1 MTELPGLIT
10 DLAIILGA
18 AALITLIFK
27 KLKQPLVLGY
37 ILAGALVGPNFKLLP
52 SVTDISGVHVWAEIG
67 VIFLLFSLGLEFS
80 FKKLVKVGAASSATA
95 LFEVVAMLLFGY
107 FTGKMLGWSQ
117 IDSIFLGGILSI
129 SSTTIIIRALG
140 ELGVKK
146 QKFAGLVFGVLVVE
160 DLVAVLL
167 LVLLSTLAVSQQFA
181 STELM
186 VSLVKLGFFLILW
199 FLAGIFLIPT
209 FLRKT
214 QKLMD
219 NETMLIVSL
228 TLCFFMVTVA
238 VKIGFSAALGAFV
251 MGSVLAE
258 TTSAEKIEKLIS
270 SVKELFGAIFFVS
283 VGMLIDPSM
292 LKEFAIPILIIS
304 FVTVFGKIIS
314 TATGALISRQPL
326 NHAIK
331 AGMSL
336 SQIGEFSFII
346 ATLGLTLKVT
356 SDFLYPVA
364 VAVSAITTFTTPY
377 LIRLSDPLI
386 RIIEKVLPA
395 KWIHEY
401 KAVNSAKAK
410 NENGL
415 RWVLGTYATIVC
427 INSIIIIALIFLS
440 TNFMFPFLAAKID
453 NYILSVALTGLITT
467 TLMAPFLWA
476 LAMKKIVPTSSYSF
490 WLQLKYRVQM
500 VVAGEV
506 IRVALAVFFLYIF
519 FSRLFLTHNALFIG
533 MAITIILILALSK
546 HLKTLYTHMEHRF
559 VTNLNAREVE
569 TGKPLNERLPW
580 NIHIEKFEI
589 PAESSFA
596 GRTLTQLAL
605 RKRFKINIVMIERGE
620 IKIPMPG
627 KDERIF
633 PGDNISAISTAEH
646 LEQFGKTLEGSVIEL
661 QNHRHSEMLLQKF
674 TVNNNSPLI
683 GKTIHESGIRQKTL
697 GLILGIER
705 NNVRILNPDSS
716 ARFVTDDIVW
726 VVREEISNN

>member
-27 KLKQPLVLGY
+27 KLRQPLVLGY

-52 SVTDISGVHVWAEIG
+52 TVTDTSGVHVWAEIG

-95 LFEVVAMLLFGY
+95 LFEVVAMLLLGY
-107 FTGKMLGWSQ
+107 LTGKMMGWSQ

-186 VSLVKLGFFLILW
+186 ISLVKLGFFLILW

-258 TTSAEKIEKLIS
+258 TTSAEKIERLIS

-283 VGMLIDPSM
+283 VGMLIDPYM
-292 LKEFAIPILIIS
+292 LKDYALPIVIIS

-314 TATGALISRQPL
+314 TSTGALISRQPL
-326 NHAIK
+326 KHAIK

-377 LIRLSDPLI
+377 LIRLSDPFI
-386 RIIEKVLPA
+386 RILEKILPSKWVNEHSTIGTA
-395 KWIHEY
+395 KPRGE
-401 KAVNSAKAK
+401 S
-410 NENGL
+410 GL
-415 RWVLGTYATIVC
+415 RRVFGMYATVVC
-427 INSIIIIALIFLS
+427 INSIIIIAIIFLS
-440 TNFMFPFLAAKID
+440 TTFLFPFLTAKMD
-453 NYILSVALTGLITT
+453 NYILSVVLTSLITIT
-467 TLMAPFLWA
+467 MMAPFLWA
-476 LAMKKIVPTSSYSF
+476 LAMKKIVPSSSYSF
-490 WLQLKYRVQM
+490 WLQLKYRVQL
-500 VVAGEV
+500 VIAGEV
-506 IRVALAVFFLYIF
+506 IRVALAVFFLYTL
-519 FSRLFLTHNALFIG
+519 FSRLFLTHAALFG
-533 MAITIILILALSK
+533 VMAISIILILAASK
-546 HLKTLYTHMEHRF
+546 HLKTLYTLMEQRF

-589 PAESSFA
+589 PAESAFA
-596 GRTLTQLAL
+596 GKTLTQLAL
-605 RKRFKINIVMIERGE
+605 RKKFKINIVMIERGE

-627 KDERIF
+627 KDERLF

-646 LEQFGKTLEGSVIEL
+646 LEHFGKTLEGSMIEPQL
-661 QNHRHSEMLLQKF
+661 NKHSEMLLQKF
-674 TVNNNSPLI
+674 TVSNDSPLI

-705 NNVRILNPDSS
+705 NNTHILNPDSS
-716 ARFVTDDIVW
+716 ARFLTDDVVW